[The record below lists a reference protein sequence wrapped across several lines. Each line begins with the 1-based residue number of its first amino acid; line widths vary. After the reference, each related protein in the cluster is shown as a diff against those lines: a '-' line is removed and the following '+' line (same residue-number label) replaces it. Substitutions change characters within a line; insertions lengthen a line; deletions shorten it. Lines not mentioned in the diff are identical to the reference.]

1 MRINLFFRTA
11 VAALLL
17 SACAVV
23 ASAQSTPVSG
33 KVTMRQA
40 DGSEVPVQDAIV
52 DFYQT
57 DISRKFLGLKTDK
70 NGVYRHAG
78 LPLGVY
84 TIIVSAPGARSSF
97 QTNVRIS
104 QTPEMGFR
112 LEPGESK
119 RLTLDDVKTILAG
132 NKSGTSGGGG
142 GGAAAA
148 TPAAAAA
155 AADTKESK
163 EEREKR
169 LAETAKIEAEN
180 QKIVNSNEVV
190 SRTFKA
196 GNEARIAGIKA
207 SSEKNFSAAI
217 PNFDEAIRQYEEGLA
232 AREDTALLANRS
244 DAYRQRGAARFNLS
258 IKMANDDPAKAAA
271 MEAAFN
277 DWRKAAES
285 ANRAVEL
292 VKAQTAST
300 DPAMQAS
307 QNQNKLAAY
316 STRAEAMRLIATKVD
331 RAQADAAFTAFQ
343 EYIDLQTDPAKKAQM
358 RTDAAKILFDANAYA
373 RAAEEYKK
381 ILAEDPENADAYL
394 YLGFALFNTGEK
406 ANFQEA
412 ANFIGRF
419 VEKAPETNS
428 MKTEAKEILEF
439 LKTQEN
445 IKPEKIQP
453 APTRR
458 RRG

>member
-1 MRINLFFRTA
+1 MRKNLFFRTA

-17 SACAVV
+17 SLCAVA
-23 ASAQSTPVSG
+23 ASAQSMPVSG
-33 KVTMRQA
+33 KVTLRQA
-40 DGSEVPVQDAIV
+40 DGSEVPVKDAIV

-78 LPLGVY
+78 LPMGVY
-84 TIIVSAPGARSSF
+84 TIIVTAPGARPSF
-97 QTNVRIS
+97 QTDVRIS
-104 QTPEMGFR
+104 QMPEMGFR

-119 RLTLDDVKTILAG
+119 RLTLDDIKAMMAG
-132 NKSGTSGGGG
+132 NSPA
-142 GGAAAA
+142 GGAGGTTPAAA
-148 TPAAAAA
+148 TPA
-155 AADTKESK
+155 KESDAD
-163 EEREKR
+163 REKR
-169 LAETAKIEAEN
+169 LAEEARIKASNE
-180 QKIVNSNEVV
+180 KIVAGNEVV

-196 GNEARIAGIKA
+196 GNEALNAG
-207 SSEKNFSAAI
+207 
-217 PNFDEAIRQYEEGLA
+217 NFDEAIRQYEEGLS
-232 AREDTALLANRS
+232 AREEPALFANRS
-244 DAYRQRGAARFNLS
+244 EAYRRRGVDRFNAA
-258 IKMANDDPAKAAA
+258 IKMTDEAGKAAA
-271 MEAAFN
+271 MESAFN

-285 ANRAVEL
+285 SSKAVEL
-292 VKAQTAST
+292 MKTQAAPT
-300 DPAMQAS
+300 DPGAQA
-307 QNQNKLAAY
+307 NHAQNKLAAY
-316 STRAEAMRLIATKVD
+316 STRAEAMRLVATKVD
-331 RAQADAAFTAFQ
+331 KSQADAAFTAYQ
-343 EYIDLQTDPAKKAQM
+343 EYIDLQSDAAKKSKL
-358 RTDAAKILFDANAYA
+358 RTDAAKLLFDANAYG

-419 VEKAPETNS
+419 VEKAPETNP
-428 MKTEAKEILEF
+428 MKTEAKSILDF

-453 APTRR
+453 APARR

>member
-23 ASAQSTPVSG
+23 ASAQSVPVSG
-33 KVTMRQA
+33 KVTLRQA
-40 DGSEVPVQDAIV
+40 DGSETPVQNAIV

-104 QTPEMGFR
+104 QMPEMGFR

-119 RLTLDDVKTILAG
+119 RLTLDDVKTIMA
-132 NKSGTSGGGG
+132 SSGGNSG
-142 GGAAAA
+142 GGAAGAATPA
-148 TPAAAAA
+148 TPAAAAP
-155 AADTKESK
+155 KESA
-163 EEREKR
+163 EDRAKR
-169 LAETAKIEAEN
+169 LAEENRIKAEN
-180 QKIVNSNEVV
+180 EKITNSNEVV
-190 SRTFKA
+190 ARTFKA
-196 GNEARIAGIKA
+196 GNEALNAG
-207 SSEKNFSAAI
+207 
-217 PNFDEAIRQYEEGLA
+217 NFDEAIRSYEEGLA
-232 AREDTALLANRS
+232 AREEPALFANRS
-244 DAYRQRGAARFNLS
+244 EAYRRRGVERYNAA
-258 IKMANDDPAKAAA
+258 IKMTDDAGKTAALETA
-271 MEAAFN
+271 YS

-285 ANRAVEL
+285 ANKAVEL
-292 VKAQTAST
+292 MKAKAEPT
-300 DPAMQAS
+300 DPASQAGH
-307 QNQNKLAAY
+307 NQNKLAAF
-316 STRAEAMRLIATKVD
+316 STRAESMRLVATKVD
-331 RAQADAAFTAFQ
+331 KSQADAAFTAYQ
-343 EYIDLQTDPAKKAQM
+343 EYIDLQSDAAKKSKL
-358 RTDAAKILFDANAYA
+358 RTDAAKLLFDANAYT

-419 VEKAPETNS
+419 VEKAPETNP
-428 MKTEAKEILEF
+428 MKTEAKSILDF

-453 APTRR
+453 APARR